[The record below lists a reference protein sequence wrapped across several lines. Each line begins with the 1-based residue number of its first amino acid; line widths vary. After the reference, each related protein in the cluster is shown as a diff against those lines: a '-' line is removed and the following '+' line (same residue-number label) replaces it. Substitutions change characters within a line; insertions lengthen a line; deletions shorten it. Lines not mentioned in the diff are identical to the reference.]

1 MGRPVCDAAPEDVP
15 AMSPHSGD
23 PTCTLVTAAHLA
35 WGAAHLLTGH
45 SQWPGAVSAPPEV
58 IQFPKPA
65 CSCANESED
74 PLTSME
80 ETCIYQLIQPTFR
93 NDSQSMQAVK
103 FQAIL

>member
-1 MGRPVCDAAPEDVP
+1 MGRPVCDTAPEDVP
-15 AMSPHSGD
+15 AMSPRSGD
-23 PTCTLVTAAHLA
+23 PTCTLVTAARLA

-45 SQWPGAVSAPPEV
+45 SLVLFLLLQKLSMH
-58 IQFPKPA
+58 FPKPA
-65 CSCANESED
+65 CGCANESED